1 MGLPM
6 NAPCAAPPHMAS
18 AAKGIARMRTGS
30 SGSRMADWRTSPIF
44 APISS
49 SSSMPIRS
57 LAVLLALLTVQV
69 ATAQFNQK
77 GTVHLS
83 IGIAG
88 GAHNT
93 QTKQT
98 LHIFGVDLSKT
109 TDSHAATVTFPI
121 QVGVGLADFFSL
133 GAFLEPGSY
142 LDSSVTH
149 SNSIVLYGVEPRF
162 YLVNKE
168 HFAWLAGLQ
177 LGGSTLHIT
186 GSQGRDKTD
195 ARYSG
200 SAFGLST
207 GVVFQFTDLIGLQLH
222 LRYMAANMPLRQYSV
237 NGNSVSQKDFD
248 AVLHTNG
255 VALQAS
261 LGFRF

>member
-1 MGLPM
+1 M
-6 NAPCAAPPHMAS
+6 
-18 AAKGIARMRTGS
+18 
-30 SGSRMADWRTSPIF
+30 
-44 APISS
+44 
-49 SSSMPIRS
+49 
-57 LAVLLALLTVQV
+57 QV

-121 QVGVGLADFFSL
+121 QVGVGLADFFSM

-149 SNSIVLYGVEPRF
+149 SNSIVLYCLWALLEGSYQMTTMSAHTLSPATGLPLSYMYGIGVIMGVGMFGIIFVNLYRALF
-162 YLVNKE
+162 VAGAIDDLVVLRE
-168 HFAWLAGLQ
+168 SEDDRDFSADTPHHDA
-177 LGGSTLHIT
+177 
-186 GSQGRDKTD
+186 SQGDK
-195 ARYSG
+195 
-200 SAFGLST
+200 
-207 GVVFQFTDLIGLQLH
+207 
-222 LRYMAANMPLRQYSV
+222 
-237 NGNSVSQKDFD
+237 K
-248 AVLHTNG
+248 
-255 VALQAS
+255 
-261 LGFRF
+261 

>member
-1 MGLPM
+1 
-6 NAPCAAPPHMAS
+6 
-18 AAKGIARMRTGS
+18 
-30 SGSRMADWRTSPIF
+30 
-44 APISS
+44 
-49 SSSMPIRS
+49 
-57 LAVLLALLTVQV
+57 
-69 ATAQFNQK
+69 
-77 GTVHLS
+77 
-83 IGIAG
+83 
-88 GAHNT
+88 
-93 QTKQT
+93 
-98 LHIFGVDLSKT
+98 VDLSKT